1 LASSGSFDC
10 GRRDE
15 NAPAFAQDDEVSF
28 AGDGSI
34 FERASNEDA
43 KEDEAMVDLTAVGEV
58 MATVGPY
65 LALLKGVGGKV
76 LEGTETKLGEKA
88 LEFLTTRLTGKP
100 AEALKAA
107 KAEPDEMNLAML
119 QAAVEVVA
127 KKDEGF
133 LRELGALLQ
142 ETGGGHRVSSVI
154 TGHLNEVTQIVGD
167 GIRRGKG

>member
-1 LASSGSFDC
+1 
-10 GRRDE
+10 
-15 NAPAFAQDDEVSF
+15 VSF
-28 AGDGSI
+28 AGDGST
-34 FERASNEDA
+34 FERASGEDA
-43 KEDEAMVDLTAVGEV
+43 KEEKAMVDLTAVGEV
-58 MATVGPY
+58 MAAVGPY
-65 LALLKGVGGKV
+65 LALLKGMGGKV

-88 LEFLTTRLTGKP
+88 VEFLTTRLTGKP

-142 ETGGGHRVSSVI
+142 GMGGGHRVSSVI
-154 TGHLNEVTQIVGD
+154 TGDGNAVTQIVGD
-167 GIRRGKG
+167 GIRRGKGGGS